1 MNDFLGKGTSFPFKT
16 KDNRIHMTQDEELV
30 KESIGIILSTE
41 PGERLMH
48 PDFGAGLSRLA
59 FSQNNTV
66 TATLIADRVEESLKK
81 WEPRIKV
88 LLVDVNP
95 DPEEKNRLNIVIDYL
110 IRRSNS
116 KKNMVYP
123 FYLQGA
129 E

>member
-1 MNDFLGKGTSFPFKT
+1 MNDFLGKGTSFPFT
-16 KDNRIHMTQDEELV
+16 MKDNKIYMTQDEALV

-88 LLVDVNP
+88 LLVDVSP
-95 DPEEKNRLNIVIDYL
+95 DPEEKNRLNILIDYL
-110 IRRSNS
+110 IRKSNS

-123 FYLQGA
+123 FYLHGA